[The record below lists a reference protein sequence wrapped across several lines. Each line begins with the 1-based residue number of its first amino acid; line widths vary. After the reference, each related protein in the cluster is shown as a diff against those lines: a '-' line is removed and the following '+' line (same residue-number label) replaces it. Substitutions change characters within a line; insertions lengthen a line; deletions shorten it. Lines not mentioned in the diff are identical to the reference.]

1 MNGYI
6 GSRGNA
12 TIHATLPGGD
22 KSNFV
27 EVGITVAKHVDEKT
41 LQYYIQVIS
50 ISRNTLNGENPNLW
64 VGDFIKVDHRKG
76 IFPNEPF
83 DYEKIGILTP
93 NKLGHVELVECTH
106 MYYDLNH
113 EQRSAFS
120 RGVKCGVS
128 LADAYTLA
136 KL

>member
-41 LQYYIQVIS
+41 LQYYIHVIS
-50 ISRNTLNGENPNLW
+50 ISRNALNDEDPNLW
-64 VGDFIKVDHRKG
+64 VGQFIKVDHRKG
-76 IFPNEPF
+76 IFSNEPF
-83 DYEKIGILTP
+83 DYEKIGILKS
-93 NKLGHVELVECTH
+93 NERGHVELLECTF
-106 MYYDLNH
+106 MYDNLNH
-113 EQRSAFS
+113 EQRSSFS
-120 RGVKCGVS
+120 RAVKSGVS
-128 LADAYTLA
+128 LEDAYTLA
-136 KL
+136 TL